1 MPRGPRPEGI
11 VTAGS
16 PVCVHSEQ
24 KVASPV
30 FPSPSGA
37 SPAAGMVAIA
47 SKRSKAFSNQRQYSS
62 RRIVDYLTEHL

>member
-30 FPSPSGA
+30 LASPCGA
-37 SPAAGMVAIA
+37 SPVAGMVAMA
-47 SKRSKAFSNQRQYSS
+47 SKRSNIVANQR
-62 RRIVDYLTEHL
+62 R